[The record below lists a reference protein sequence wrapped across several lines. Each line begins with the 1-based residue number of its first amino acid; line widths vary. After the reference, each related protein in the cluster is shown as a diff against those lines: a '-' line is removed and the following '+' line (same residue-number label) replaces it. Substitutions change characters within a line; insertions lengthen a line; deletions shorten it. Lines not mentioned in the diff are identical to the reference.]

1 MAIEKREAYFT
12 SSNGINK
19 VRTLIWEEKDR
30 EPVGIVQ
37 IAHGIS
43 EHIGRYDEF
52 ARFLASKGFVVCG
65 NDHLGHGKTAVGFSP
80 LGYVE
85 RGDHVNMVR
94 DMNTL
99 HNIMVKRHP
108 DLPYFM
114 FGHSMGS
121 LLARIYCSAFG
132 DTLAGAVFCATLQLP
147 EALLLFEDPVEKV
160 LSFLPEEDTSVN
172 TLNELFGKIT
182 RWYYKGISDYS
193 WLSENE
199 ENIASFV
206 SDPLCGAPISSALA
220 RELVA
225 MAVKVS
231 SPDWARK
238 IPAELPVLLISGAKD
253 AVGFFGRGVVAVEDA
268 LEDAGVDVEMYLYP
282 ASRHEIL
289 NEDCRETV
297 FRDVYDFLEDIVDD

>member
-19 VRTLIWEEKDR
+19 VRTLIWEEKDKKA
-30 EPVGIVQ
+30 VGIVQ
-37 IAHGIS
+37 IAHGLS

-52 ARFLASKGFVVCG
+52 ARFLAAKGFIVCG

-99 HNIMVKRHP
+99 HNIMVKRYP
-108 DLPYFM
+108 ELPYFI

-132 DTLAGAVFCATLQLP
+132 DTLSGAVFCATLQLP
-147 EALLLFEDPVEKV
+147 EAMLLFENPVEKI
-160 LSFLPEEDTSVN
+160 LSLLPEEDTSVN
-172 TLNELFGKIT
+172 ILNELFGKAT
-182 RWYYKGISDYS
+182 KWYYKGISDYS

-199 ENIASFV
+199 ENIAAFI
-206 SDPLCGAPISSALA
+206 SDPLCGAPVSSALA
-220 RELVA
+220 RELVT

-231 SPDWARK
+231 SHDWAQK
-238 IPAELPVLLISGAKD
+238 IPSDLPVLLISGAKD

-268 LEDAGVDVEMYLYP
+268 LKAAGVETEMYLYP

-289 NEDCRETV
+289 NEDSREKV
-297 FRDVYDFLEDIVDD
+297 FEDVYDFLEDIIDD

>member
-99 HNIMVKRHP
+99 HNIMVKRHH

-225 MAVKVS
+225 MTVKVS

>member
-12 SSNGINK
+12 SFNGINK
-19 VRTLIWEEKDR
+19 VRTLIWEEKSKK
-30 EPVGIVQ
+30 PIGIVQ
-37 IAHGIS
+37 IAHGLS

-85 RGDHVNMVR
+85 RGDHINMVR

-99 HNIMVKRHP
+99 HNIMVKRFP
-108 DLPYFM
+108 ELPYFI

-121 LLARIYCSAFG
+121 LLARIYCGAFG
-132 DTLAGAVFCATLQLP
+132 DTLSGAVFCATLQLP
-147 EALLLFEDPVEKV
+147 ETMLLFEDPVEKV
-160 LSFLPEEDTSVN
+160 LSFFPEEDTSVN
-172 TLNELFGKIT
+172 TLNELFGKFT
-182 RWYYKGISDYS
+182 RWYYKGLSDYS

-199 ENIASFV
+199 DNIASFV

-220 RELVA
+220 RELVT

-231 SPDWARK
+231 SPDWAKK
-238 IPAELPVLLISGAKD
+238 IPASLPVLLISGAKD

-268 LEDAGVDVEMYLYP
+268 LENAGVSVEMYLYP

-289 NEDCRETV
+289 NDDCKEKV
-297 FRDVYDFLEDIVDD
+297 FDDVYDFLEDIIDD